1 MMPKW
6 NKETYKL
13 RKNHQWRAKPGY
25 KIFVA
30 DRGAVRFDIPE
41 NWILMPEAAETIE
54 FRDAEPPDDTCGL
67 QVTIFRFPTGIDW
80 SELPLPG
87 LLEQSLEG
95 TDEGVIS
102 RSPVRRTDAPGAQVV
117 WVETRFVD
125 PEENR
130 EAISR
135 TGMAR
140 DPKHHLVM
148 TLSYWPE
155 DAERLEAVWDEIL
168 DTLRLGEYIRDPTR
182 GPG

>member
-1 MMPKW
+1 MPKR

-13 RKNHQWRAKPGY
+13 RKNHRWRAKPGH

-30 DRGAVRFDIPE
+30 DRGAVRFDYPE
-41 NWILMPEAAETIE
+41 DWVFMPEAETIE
-54 FRDAEPPDDTCGL
+54 FRDAQPPDDTCGL
-67 QVTIFRFPTGIDW
+67 QVTIIPLPPGIDW
-80 SELPLPG
+80 SELPLAG

-95 TDEGVIS
+95 SAEGVVS
-102 RSPVRRTDAPGAQVV
+102 RSPVRHAKPAGTEVV

-140 DPKHHLVM
+140 DPKNHLVM

-155 DAERLEAVWDEIL
+155 DAERLAMVWDEIL
-168 DTLRLGEYIRDPTR
+168 ATLRLGEYIRDPTR
-182 GPG
+182 GPE